1 MSDYAEACMTI
12 NGGTIST
19 GEAMTI
25 RVAVAAFQDE
35 LIRDGLGEDEH
46 GKAMRDAYLACCRS
60 ILKQMSMARA
70 E

>member
-1 MSDYAEACMTI
+1 
-12 NGGTIST
+12 
-19 GEAMTI
+19 MTI